1 MVGARVRRQQVA
13 YARARG
19 LSSRRACA
27 LLSVARS
34 TVGYVS
40 RLIARDA
47 PVLPAMRTLAA
58 QYPRYGY
65 RTIRIFLDRQ
75 GHALGTDRMYRLWR
89 QEGLQVPKK
98 RPRRRVATSR
108 PRPLP
113 PTAVNHVWAY
123 DFVFDTCADGRIL
136 KCLTVI
142 DEFTRECLAID
153 VAGGIRSGRVI
164 EVLTQLVSV
173 HGAPRYLRS
182 DNGPEFVARAILRWL
197 QIAQIETAFIDPG
210 KPWQNGADESFNG
223 KFRDQHLSLH
233 WFRNRA
239 DAKVSIEQ
247 WRRHYN
253 AVRPHLSLGYLT
265 PLEFKA
271 ACVASFTEG
280 RSSASPTRA
289 DQKDHEEQNEEQ
301 IEQTVL
307 TIDPID
313 AILQ

>member
-1 MVGARVRRQQVA
+1 MIGARVRRQQVA
-13 YARARG
+13 YALGRG

-27 LLSVARS
+27 LLCVARS
-34 TVGYVS
+34 TLGYVS

-47 PVLPAMRTLAA
+47 PVLPAMRTLAG

-75 GHALGTDRMYRLWR
+75 GHVMSADRTYRLWR

-123 DFVFDTCADGRIL
+123 DFVFDTCADGRTL
-136 KCLTVI
+136 KCLTII

-164 EVLTQLVSV
+164 EILTQLVSV

-182 DNGPEFVARAILRWL
+182 DNGPEFVARAILQWL
-197 QIAQIETAFIDPG
+197 RTAQIETAFIDPG

-223 KFRDQHLSLH
+223 KFRDQHLSLQ

-239 DAKVSIEQ
+239 DAKVSIEE

-253 AVRPHLSLGYLT
+253 EVRPHSSLGYRT
-265 PLEFKA
+265 PAEFKA
-271 ACVASFTEG
+271 TLTATITEG
-280 RSSASPTRA
+280 RSAASPPRA
-289 DQKDHEEQNEEQ
+289 DQEDRRTDDS
-301 IEQTVL
+301 ITL
-307 TIDPID
+307 TG